1 MSSLML
7 LVAVF
12 LLLPKQAQLKPL
24 VMSTSLPTPTGAKG
38 CEYYG
43 NMYEPGVIYEE
54 QCHGVACVELDGHYE
69 LLYWHKFKWCTSTS
83 TTVSTP
89 VPSTL
94 FPTTQA
100 PFHSSSTSGSPT
112 TYPILPGLSSGQPTT
127 YPPYPGA
134 PGGLP
139 TTFPMQPA
147 VTMYWTL

>member
-1 MSSLML
+1 MMSSLML

-24 VMSTSLPTPTGAKG
+24 VMSTSLPTPTGANG

-54 QCHGVACVELDGHYE
+54 QCHGAVCVELDGHYE
-69 LLYWHKFKWCTSTS
+69 VLYWHKFKWCSS
-83 TTVSTP
+83 TVSSP

-112 TYPILPGLSSGQPTT
+112 TYPILPGLPSGLPNT
-127 YPPYPGA
+127 YPPFPGA
-134 PGGLP
+134 PGGPP
-139 TTFPMQPA
+139 TTFSTQLP
-147 VTMYWTL
+147 VTMY